1 MLPFTRILCPTDF
14 SEPSYAALKDAAEL
28 AGHFSAELLVIHVL
42 PPVPV
47 PYPYPEP
54 PVYSSF
60 DVALYQQEMTLFSQN
75 TLKEVVA
82 QKVSPPVRPLTT
94 VVTGDAAQEIIR
106 LAEQEQVDLI
116 VIATHG
122 QSGWRHFVFGS
133 VAEKVVRLAPCPV
146 LTIHAPREEKK

>member
-1 MLPFTRILCPTDF
+1 LLPFRKILCPTDF
-14 SEPSYAALKDAAEL
+14 SEPSYAALKDAGEL
-28 AGHFSAELLVIHVL
+28 AGHFAAELLVIHVM

-54 PVYSSF
+54 PVYPGF

-75 TLKEVVA
+75 ALKEVVA
-82 QKVSPPVRPLTT
+82 QKVSPQVRPLTA
-94 VVTGDAAQEIIR
+94 VVIGDAAQEIIR
-106 LAEQEQVDLI
+106 MAEQEQVDLI

-146 LTIHAPREEKK
+146 LTIRAPQEEKK

>member
-1 MLPFTRILCPTDF
+1 LLPFRKILCPTDF
-14 SEPSYAALKDAAEL
+14 SEPSYAALKDATEL

-54 PVYSSF
+54 LVFAGF
-60 DVALYQQEMTLFSQN
+60 DVALYQEEMTLFSQN
-75 TLKEVVA
+75 ALKEMVA
-82 QKVSPPVRPLTT
+82 QKVSPQVRPLTT
-94 VVTGDAAQEIIR
+94 VVIGDAPQEIIR

-146 LTIHAPREEKK
+146 LTIRAPQEEKK

>member
-1 MLPFTRILCPTDF
+1 LLPFRKILCPTDF
-14 SEPSYAALKDAAEL
+14 SEPSYAALKDAGEL
-28 AGHFSAELLVIHVL
+28 AGHFSAELLVIHVM

-54 PVYSSF
+54 PVYPGF
-60 DVALYQQEMTLFSQN
+60 DVASYQQEMTLFSQN
-75 TLKEVVA
+75 ALKEVVA
-82 QKVSPPVRPLTT
+82 QKVSPQVCPLTT
-94 VVTGDAAQEIIR
+94 VVIGDAAQEIIR

-122 QSGWRHFVFGS
+122 QSGWRYFVFGS

-146 LTIHAPREEKK
+146 LTIRAPQEEKK